1 MKKLIYSILIVIIC
15 VECLVAQISINLE
28 SRSNIFAS
36 GRMYTSDPGGGGG
49 GILPFELAL
58 DCTVKKIIFPEVK
71 GQISITG
78 DPSFSPDGWSI
89 NSPEGYDPNAR
100 IPEFEGLSD
109 VISKKRALFLAGVF
123 LDDSVPE
130 GVYQGGPNI
139 IQYDL
144 IENRP
149 ALNQIFYIGDGLT
162 GTGSGELQEFF
173 VPKGATRLFLGFPD
187 APYFKGPH
195 GYYGDNK
202 GSVDVT
208 IETCSVIDRINSF
221 ELQLSLC
228 KGKSSSQLDL
238 FFTDGTVL
246 HSVVLPNIAIETSFG
261 NIESGTYAYVL
272 THEETACEIFG
283 NLTLE
288 TCKKHELGFIN
299 SCRATDH
306 TEFNFSNELNQTVY
320 EILWNHVFAK
330 LFSDDSSLEDYS
342 FSIWKENKALGLL
355 NKEHKHNSNLNLT
368 K

>member
-1 MKKLIYSILIVIIC
+1 MEKLIYSILIVISC
-15 VECLVAQISINLE
+15 VDFSTAQITINLE

-58 DCTVKKIIFPEVK
+58 DCSVTKIIFPEVK

-78 DPSFSPDGWSI
+78 DPSISPEGWSI
-89 NSPEGYDPNAR
+89 DSPEGYDPNAR

-123 LDDSVPE
+123 LDDSVPD

-195 GYYGDNK
+195 GYYGDNE

-208 IETCSVIDRINSF
+208 IETCSVIDRINST

-228 KGKSSSQLDL
+228 KETNSSQLDL
-238 FFTDGTVL
+238 LFADGTVL
-246 HSVVLPNIAIETSFG
+246 HSVVLPSLAIENSFG
-261 NIESGTYAYVL
+261 SIESGTYAYLL
-272 THEETACEIFG
+272 THEDTACEIYG

-288 TCKKHELGFIN
+288 TCNKHDLGFID
-299 SCRATDH
+299 SRAASGY
-306 TEFNFSNELNQTVY
+306 TEVSFSNELNQNIY

-330 LFSDDSSLEDYS
+330 LFSDDSSLNDYS
-342 FSIWKENKALGLL
+342 FSIWKENKPLVSLGKEKKNHLEL
-355 NKEHKHNSNLNLT
+355 N
-368 K
+368 

>member
-36 GRMYTSDPGGGGG
+36 GRMYTSNPGGGGG

-58 DCTVKKIIFPEVK
+58 DCTVKKLIFPEVK

-78 DPSFSPDGWSI
+78 EPSISPEGWSI
-89 NSPEGYDPNAR
+89 DSPEGYDPNAR

-208 IETCSVIDRINSF
+208 IETCSVIDRINST

-228 KGKSSSQLDL
+228 KETNSSQLDL
-238 FFTDGTVL
+238 LFADGTVL
-246 HSVVLPNIAIETSFG
+246 HSVVLPSLAIENSFG
-261 NIESGTYAYVL
+261 SIESGAYAYLL
-272 THEETACEIFG
+272 THEDTACEIYG

-288 TCKKHELGFIN
+288 TCNKHDLGFID
-299 SCRATDH
+299 SRTASGY
-306 TEFNFSNELNQTVY
+306 TEVSFSNELNQNIY

-342 FSIWKENKALGLL
+342 FSIWKKNKPLVSLSEEKKNHLDL
-355 NKEHKHNSNLNLT
+355 N
-368 K
+368 